1 MHATLFL
8 FVARTSIGNP
18 QEKKSRPTVNFL
30 AGFVDFLPFDCQLFA
45 ACTNSSRL
53 GKRASTEPAP
63 AHGLAVAFVTVI
75 PAQAG
80 IYRSAQS
87 KAWIPACAGMTG

>member
-1 MHATLFL
+1 MFVTLFL
-8 FVARTSIGNP
+8 FLFVSQISIGNP
-18 QEKKSRPTVNFL
+18 QEKDKSSTVNFL
-30 AGFVDFLPFDCQLFA
+30 AGFVNFLPLDCQLFA

-63 AHGLAVAFVTVI
+63 VHGLAVAFVTVI

-80 IYRSAQS
+80 IHRSV
-87 KAWIPACAGMTG
+87 